1 VFTNEMDFD
10 ETIIT
15 ILDDEGQYEDIG
27 IFMDETE
34 VYIRQFDPTEDSY
47 DFVVMSAP
55 MFYEL
60 LESMKQPEGAYISNR
75 KVKSV

>member
-1 VFTNEMDFD
+1 MDFD

-34 VYIRQFDPTEDSY
+34 VYIRQCLIKTK
-47 DFVVMSAP
+47 
-55 MFYEL
+55 L
-60 LESMKQPEGAYISNR
+60 
-75 KVKSV
+75 KS